1 MRVLYIITQ
10 GEQGGGQKNVFDLAV
25 GMKQKG
31 HEVFVAVGEIEN
43 EGDKWLHAELE
54 KNGIPKSNLL
64 ELKKLQREVKPFR
77 DIKSLFEVIK
87 LLKNIKPDIVHL
99 HSSKAGVVG
108 ALACF
113 LSRVKSVYTVHG
125 FVFLEPMNIIKKII
139 YISLEF
145 CSSLFRKFTILISE
159 KDISVGKKLFI
170 LRGTPPFQG
179 GARGGYKLIYNGV
192 SEKSKENML
201 SRDEA
206 REFLFGK
213 IQPHLTSPINRGGTI
228 KIVGTI
234 SNLYKTK
241 GLEYLIDAASDM
253 TKAGQS
259 SQNTLFFVLGFGS
272 EKYQQELQN
281 KINSLGLQNNFFLF
295 GKTPAAYKYLKAF
308 DLFTLTS
315 VKEGLPY
322 TLLEAK
328 MAGVPILATSVGGI
342 PEMAKNFPINLVE
355 SKNVLEIKN
364 KIVEIL
370 EDKEGKFKV
379 NNKLP
384 EVYSLQNMLDET
396 EKVYNIIHEK

>member
-25 GMKQKG
+25 GMSQKG

-43 EGDKWLHAELE
+43 EGDKWLFQELQ
-54 KNGIPKSNLL
+54 KNEIKKDNLI
-64 ELKKLQREVKPFR
+64 ELKKLQREVKPLR
-77 DIKSLFEVIK
+77 DISALFEIIK
-87 LLKNIKPDIVHL
+87 LLKKVKPDIVHL

-113 LSRVKSVYTVHG
+113 FARVRSVYTVHG
-125 FVFLEPMNIIKKII
+125 FVFLEPMNIIKKLI

-145 CSSLFRKFTILISE
+145 SSSLFRKFTILISE
-159 KDISVGKKLFI
+159 KDILVGKKFFI
-170 LRGTPPFQG
+170 LRNQKK
-179 GARGGYKLIYNGV
+179 YNLIYNGV
-192 SEKSKENML
+192 SEKTKENML
-201 SRDEA
+201 SGEEA

-213 IQPHLTSPINRGGTI
+213 IQPHLTSPINKGGTI

-241 GLEYLIDAASDM
+241 GLEYLIDAASAVA
-253 TKAGQS
+253 TA
-259 SQNTLFFVLGFGS
+259 SQDSRNTLFFVLGFGS
-272 EKYQQELQN
+272 EKYQQELQER
-281 KINSLGLQNNFFLF
+281 INSLGLKNNFFLL
-295 GKTPAAYKYLKAF
+295 GKTPSAYKYLKAF

-342 PEMAKNFPINLVE
+342 PEMAKNFKINLVE

-370 EDKEGKFKV
+370 GDKDRKFEV
-379 NNKLP
+379 DDKLP

-396 EKVYNIIHEK
+396 EKVYNTIHEK